1 MEIDCERQLRE
12 SSKWYM
18 DKHGDQRKTCCVDCF
33 GHWTRLL
40 FRLLRT
46 LSFSEL
52 SKYSAVLGAFPGSQV
67 SLLLEKAGARASGT
81 FLLVV
86 TADGEESLRF
96 RTVFEFSRP
105 LPNSNATRTFFR
117 DFARIRSA
125 RCLARRWNCW
135 GLERDTLK
143 SPESKSP
150 KFISNRK
157 LRIICCKIN

>member
-1 MEIDCERQLRE
+1 
-12 SSKWYM
+12 M

-40 FRLLRT
+40 VRLLRT

-105 LPNSNATRTFFR
+105 LPNSNATRTFLVILHAFGVR
-117 DFARIRSA
+117 DVSLGDGIVGGAQ
-125 RCLARRWNCW
+125 
-135 GLERDTLK
+135 RDAPK
-143 SPESKSP
+143 SPELKYP

-157 LRIICCKIN
+157 LQIICGKIN

>member
-1 MEIDCERQLRE
+1 MQE

-40 FRLLRT
+40 VRLLRT

-135 GLERDTLK
+135 GSTKRCTQI
-143 SPESKSP
+143 P
-150 KFISNRK
+150 
-157 LRIICCKIN
+157 RIEIP